1 MIDKT
6 TQKKLVKA
14 ALDVRKNAFAPFS
27 KFQVAASLLST
38 DGDIICGINVE
49 SSSYGL
55 TVCAERNAIS
65 AALAKGKKE
74 FIALAVISP
83 GAAYPCGA
91 CRQVIFDICG
101 NIDIII
107 ADQDGEIK
115 DITDTKTLLPK
126 AFGIKNLE

>member
-1 MIDKT
+1 MIDKNK
-6 TQKKLVKA
+6 QKELVEA

-38 DGDIICGINVE
+38 DGNITCGINVE

-65 AALAKGKKE
+65 AAIANGKKE
-74 FIALAVISP
+74 FVALAVISR

-101 NIDIII
+101 NIDIIV
-107 ADQDGEIK
+107 ADENGEIK

-126 AFGIKNLE
+126 AFGIENLE